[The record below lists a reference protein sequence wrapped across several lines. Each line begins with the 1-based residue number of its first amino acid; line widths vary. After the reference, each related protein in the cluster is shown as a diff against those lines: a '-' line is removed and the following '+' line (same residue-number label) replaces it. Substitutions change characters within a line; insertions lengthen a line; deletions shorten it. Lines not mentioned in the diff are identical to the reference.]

1 MKRIIWTLAGVVS
14 VAGCTVVK
22 VDPGQEA
29 VLIDR
34 PRLFGEGGI
43 RDETIKPGLAYTWL
57 TTDAIVV
64 DVSPQVLAV
73 AFDDFSSSDNILLD
87 FETTIQYRV
96 TNAPQLLRKF
106 GPDWFKNN
114 IRSQYA
120 SIVRDQVK
128 RFDMTS
134 MMSDVATAQRIDDAV
149 TDAIR
154 KVVKDQG
161 LDVEIMNITL
171 GRAKPNP
178 DVLQQ
183 MNLTA
188 AQQQRVKTLVEAT
201 NAELQRAKEQKAM
214 ADADNAYRNAMNLSP
229 EQYLARQIAE
239 INAEA
244 CTKAAACYVVPSG
257 SSVVAK

>member
-96 TNAPQLLRKF
+96 TNAPRLLRRF

-114 IRSQYA
+114 IRS
-120 SIVRDQVK
+120 
-128 RFDMTS
+128 
-134 MMSDVATAQRIDDAV
+134 
-149 TDAIR
+149 
-154 KVVKDQG
+154 
-161 LDVEIMNITL
+161 
-171 GRAKPNP
+171 
-178 DVLQQ
+178 
-183 MNLTA
+183 
-188 AQQQRVKTLVEAT
+188 
-201 NAELQRAKEQKAM
+201 
-214 ADADNAYRNAMNLSP
+214 
-229 EQYLARQIAE
+229 
-239 INAEA
+239 
-244 CTKAAACYVVPSG
+244 
-257 SSVVAK
+257 